1 MLSDQPEL
9 ERVVGY
15 LQQVGFVTEH
25 TQDGILV
32 RDPSHNGSCCLRIGS
47 FSHLCAYGLAE
58 PSQIQRHIVP
68 GAAPDRSGIDTACT
82 VRVRWMLAL
91 DVPDGRVH
99 RGMGIIFLCTM
110 SVQTLV
116 NDSTA
121 KAEGLCLSSTAP
133 LHIFADVQLW
143 LHRSTHQGVLTRR
156 PYSSSLA
163 GQAAF

>member
-1 MLSDQPEL
+1 MVSWCEI
-9 ERVVGY
+9 Y
-15 LQQVGFVTEH
+15 SATGFCY
-25 TQDGILV
+25 G
-32 RDPSHNGSCCLRIGS
+32 RIGS
-47 FSHLCAYGLAE
+47 FSRLYTYGLAE

-121 KAEGLCLSSTAP
+121 KAQGLRLSSTAP
-133 LHIFADVQLW
+133 LHL
-143 LHRSTHQGVLTRR
+143 
-156 PYSSSLA
+156 
-163 GQAAF
+163 